1 MAIYGEILILILI
14 GLNMQWICS
23 DYLKT
28 SLERDKNRNLSIF
41 TLLLTATFGL
51 LTQSAIPHSFS
62 L

>member
-1 MAIYGEILILILI
+1 MAIYGEILILILM
-14 GLNMQWICS
+14 GLNMQWICG

-41 TLLLTATFGL
+41 TLLTVTFGL